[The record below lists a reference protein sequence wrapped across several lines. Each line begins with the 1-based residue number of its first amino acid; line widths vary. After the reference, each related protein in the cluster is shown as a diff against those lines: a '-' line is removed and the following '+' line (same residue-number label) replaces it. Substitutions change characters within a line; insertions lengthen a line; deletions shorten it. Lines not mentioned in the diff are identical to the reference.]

1 MALALS
7 LAAGSAPAQEATP
20 RSGPAPAA
28 TPEPAWKGSIGA
40 GLAVTTG
47 NSDTNS
53 YNASFA
59 AAYDPKRKNAL
70 KAEGLYLRSST
81 TDQRTVDKAS
91 LGARDEYRLGE
102 HAFVFGEVRY
112 LRDVRK
118 GIRSLVSPLGGVGV
132 KVVQRERA
140 QFSFDAAVGGQFEKD
155 AGRAVTRDGAVQAG
169 QRLAVKLSKTASIAQ
184 RSAALWKIGDFGDA
198 LYRFEVGLAASISRR
213 VELKLAFL
221 DDFKSR
227 PADPLLK
234 RNDSSVVAAL
244 VFKIG

>member
-1 MALALS
+1 MAFALS
-7 LAAGSAPAQEATP
+7 LAARIAPAQEPT
-20 RSGPAPAA
+20 PAPAA
-28 TPEPAWKGSIGA
+28 TAEPSWKGSIGA
-40 GLAVTTG
+40 GLATTTG
-47 NSDTNS
+47 NSNTNS

-59 AAYDPKRKNAL
+59 VAYDPKRKNAL
-70 KAEGLYLRSST
+70 RAEGLYLRSST
-81 TDQRTVDKAS
+81 TDQRTVDKTS
-91 LGARDEYRLGE
+91 LGARDEYRVGE
-102 HAFVFGEVRY
+102 RAFLFGELRY

-118 GIRSLVSPLGGVGV
+118 GIRSLVSPLAGVGV
-132 KVVQRERA
+132 KLVERERA

-155 AGRAVTRDGAVQAG
+155 AGRTVTSDGAVQAG
-169 QRLAVKLSKTASIAQ
+169 QRLAVKLSKTAGVAQ

>member
-20 RSGPAPAA
+20 RTGPAPTAK
-28 TPEPAWKGSIGA
+28 PEPAWKGCIGA
-40 GLAVTTG
+40 GLAATTG
-47 NSDTNS
+47 NSDTKS

-70 KAEGLYLRSST
+70 KAEGVYLRSST
-81 TDQRTVDKAS
+81 TDQRTVDKIS
-91 LGARDEYRLGE
+91 LGARDEYKLGDR
-102 HAFVFGEVRY
+102 AFLFGELRY
-112 LRDVRK
+112 LRDVLK

-132 KVVQRERA
+132 KLVERERA
-140 QFSFDAAVGGQFEKD
+140 QLSLDVAVGGQFEKD
-155 AGRAVTRDGAVQAG
+155 VGRTVTSDGAVQVG
-169 QRLAVKLSKTASIAQ
+169 QRFAAKLSKTASVAQ
-184 RSAALWKIGDFGDA
+184 RSSALWKIGDFGDA

-221 DDFKSR
+221 DDYKSR